1 MTGRKM
7 PIFVDF
13 RAPDTENFGQGL
25 QPAHRVSSNTG
36 FGLNDSSSFIYALF
50 HGENM
55 LSLPLLHGRLPGFA
69 KAAGM
74 LLLFLKT
81 RYVC

>member
-1 MTGRKM
+1 M
-7 PIFVDF
+7 I
-13 RAPDTENFGQGL
+13 
-25 QPAHRVSSNTG
+25 SSTG
-36 FGLNDSSSFIYALF
+36 FGLDESSSFIYALF

-74 LLLFLKT
+74 LLLSRKADMYV
-81 RYVC
+81 RYFN